1 MLDKIITYIEDNAL
15 IQKKDRIVVG
25 VSGGADSVCLFSVL
39 LELQRRYELELFV
52 VHVHH
57 GIRGEEADRDEQFVE
72 KLAKKYQISYY
83 PFWKDIPGLAK
94 KRGLTEEE
102 AGRMVRYEAF
112 YEVLKKVNANKIA
125 VAHNQNDCAETVL
138 FQLFRGSGLKG
149 MCGIPP
155 KRDEII
161 RPLLSVDRKSIEKYL
176 AERGQEYCIDRTNF
190 EDEYTR
196 NKIRLSILPTAEE
209 EINDKAVE
217 HIAKTAQLLRE
228 VEAYLRRNV
237 EKVAKEIVSE
247 KNGQY
252 FIKLKDLSGQD
263 IVIQRELVKLV
274 LTKTAGKAKD
284 IEAKHVESVL
294 LLTTNQSGK
303 KVNLPYQIVV
313 RREYEYLVF
322 EKKSKEKE
330 LELEKKDIFYEL
342 IPGKTYK
349 IEEAGVDICLSLE
362 KTEGKWQEIPQNTC
376 VKWFDYDKIDKSIC
390 VRNRKNGDF
399 FQVNA
404 AGGTKKLK
412 DYFIDKKIPRNE
424 RDEILLLA
432 DGSHIIWIFG
442 DRISEKYKVTE
453 TTQNILKITITEVKK
468 DGR

>member
-1 MLDKIITYIEDNAL
+1 MLDKIIAYIEDNEL

-39 LELQRRYELELFV
+39 LELQKRYELELFV
-52 VHVHH
+52 VHIHH

-72 KLAKKYQISYY
+72 KLTKRHQIPYY
-83 PFWKDIPGLAK
+83 PFWKDIPYLAK
-94 KRGLTEEE
+94 EKGLTEEE

-176 AERGQEYCIDRTNF
+176 IERGQEYCTDRTNF

-209 EINDKAVE
+209 AINDKAVE

-237 EKVAKEIVSE
+237 EKVEKEIVSE

-252 FIKLKDLSGQD
+252 FMKLEGLLEQD
-263 IVIQRELVKLV
+263 IVIQKELIKLI
-274 LTKTAGKAKD
+274 LIKTAGKAKD
-284 IEAKHVESVL
+284 IEARHVEKVL
-294 LLTTNQSGK
+294 LLAANQSGK
-303 KVNLPYQIVV
+303 RVNFPYQMVV

-322 EKKSKEKE
+322 GRESKEEKTK
-330 LELEKKDIFYEL
+330 LEKRHIFCEL
-342 IPGKTYK
+342 IPNKTYK
-349 IEEAGVDICLSLE
+349 IEEAGVEICLSLE
-362 KTEGKWQEIPQNTC
+362 KSEGKWQEIPQNTC
-376 VKWFDYDKIDKSIC
+376 VKWFDYDRIDKNIC
-390 VRNRKNGDF
+390 VRTRKNGDF

-412 DYFIDKKIPRNE
+412 DYFIDKKIPREE
-424 RDEILLLA
+424 RDEKILLA

-442 DRISEKYKVTE
+442 DRISEKYKITE
-453 TTQNILKITITEVKK
+453 TTKNILKVKVTEVKK